1 MSVMLTMAVV
11 VEVAVA
17 VAVTQRTTRLHD
29 RSMATALVL
38 M

>member
-11 VEVAVA
+11 VEVAV
-17 VAVTQRTTRLHD
+17 VVTQRTTRLHD
-29 RSMATALVL
+29 RSMATALML

>member
-1 MSVMLTMAVV
+1 
-11 VEVAVA
+11 VAVA
-17 VAVTQRTTRLHD
+17 VVVAVMQRTTRLHD